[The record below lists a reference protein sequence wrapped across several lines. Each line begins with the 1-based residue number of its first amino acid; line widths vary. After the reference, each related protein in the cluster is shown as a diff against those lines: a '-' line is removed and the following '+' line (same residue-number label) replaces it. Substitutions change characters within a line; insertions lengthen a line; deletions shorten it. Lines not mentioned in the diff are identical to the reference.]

1 MSVLLIRDG
10 DVYAPEHKGE
20 KDILAINDKIGFID
34 QNIST
39 SALNVLD
46 KNIKIIDASKCIII
60 PGYIDQHVHING
72 AGGEGGPQ
80 YRTPP
85 IQLSEFVKA
94 GITSVVGLLGTD
106 GFARSLKA
114 LLMKARAL
122 EQEGIS
128 TWIYTGAYQ
137 YPSPTITESILSDII
152 LIDKVIGVK
161 IALSDHRASHP
172 TVDEFMKV
180 TSEARTAG
188 VLAGKAGVVHIHMGG
203 EKLGLSYLFDIIR
216 NTEIPI
222 EQFAPTHLNKKDEE
236 LFQQVV
242 EFGKIGGYI
251 DLTTGASEEEK
262 ISKSIKPGKVIKRL
276 LKNGVSIEKITISSD
291 GNGSLPKFNEKK
303 EFVGMRIASVSSLHE
318 EFINMV
324 KEDNISIGE
333 AIQVTSTNIAQH
345 LKLSKKGEIRT
356 GKDADIIALDKD
368 TLKIKHVIARGKIL
382 MEDEEVVKFG
392 VFEPNVGGERSR
404 KIN

>member
-1 MSVLLIRDG
+1 MSILLIKDG
-10 DVYAPEHKGE
+10 DVYAPEHKGK
-20 KDILAINDKIGFID
+20 KDILVINDKIVFID
-34 QNIST
+34 QNILT
-39 SALNVLD
+39 SVLNVID

-85 IQLSEFVKA
+85 IQLSELVKA

-172 TVDEFMKV
+172 TIDEFKKV
-180 TSEARTAG
+180 TSEARAAG
-188 VLAGKAGVVHIHMGG
+188 ILAGKAGVVHIHMGG

-236 LFQQVV
+236 LFRQVV

-251 DLTTGASEEEK
+251 DLTAGVSGEEK
-262 ISKSIKPGKVIKRL
+262 SSNNINPGKAIKKL
-276 LKNGVSIEKITISSD
+276 LKNGVSIEKITLSTD

-303 EFVGMRIASVSSLHE
+303 EFVGMRVASVSSLHR

-324 KEDNISIGE
+324 KEEIISIE
-333 AIQVTSTNIAQH
+333 ETIKITSTNIAKH
-345 LKLSKKGEIRT
+345 LKLAKKGEIRA
-356 GKDADIIALDKD
+356 GKDADIIAMDKN
-368 TLKIKHVIARGKIL
+368 TLKIKYVIARGKTL
-382 MEDEEVVKFG
+382 MEDETVVKFG
-392 VFEPNVGGERSR
+392 NFEKE
-404 KIN
+404 

>member
-1 MSVLLIRDG
+1 MSILLIKDG
-10 DVYAPEHKGE
+10 DVYAPEHKGK
-20 KDILAINDKIGFID
+20 KDILVINDKIVFIG
-34 QNIST
+34 QNNLT
-39 SALNVLD
+39 SALNVVD

-114 LLMKARAL
+114 LLMKARSL

-137 YPSPTITESILSDII
+137 YPTPTITESILSDII

-172 TVDEFMKV
+172 TIDEFIKV
-180 TSEARTAG
+180 TSEARAAG
-188 VLAGKAGVVHIHMGG
+188 ILAGKAGVVHIHMGG

-236 LFQQVV
+236 LFQQVM

-251 DLTTGASEEEK
+251 DLTAGVSGEEK
-262 ISKSIKPGKVIKRL
+262 SSNNINPGKAIKKL
-276 LKNGVSIEKITISSD
+276 LKNGVSIKKITISSD

-303 EFVGMRIASVSSLHE
+303 EFVGMRVALVSSLHR
-318 EFINMV
+318 EFINMI
-324 KEDNISIGE
+324 KEEKISIEE
-333 AIQVTSTNIAQH
+333 AIQVTSTNIAKH
-345 LKLSKKGEIRT
+345 LKLDKKGEIRA
-356 GKDADIIALDKD
+356 GKDADIIAMDKN
-368 TLKIKHVIARGKIL
+368 TLKIKYVIARGKTL
-382 MEDEEVVKFG
+382 MEDETVVKFG
-392 VFEPNVGGERSR
+392 NFEKE
-404 KIN
+404 

>member
-1 MSVLLIRDG
+1 MSILLIKDG
-10 DVYAPEHKGE
+10 DVYAPEHQGK
-20 KDILAINDKIGFID
+20 KDILVINDKIVFID
-34 QNIST
+34 QNILTST
-39 SALNVLD
+39 LNLID

-85 IQLSEFVKA
+85 IQLSELVKA

-137 YPSPTITESILSDII
+137 YPSLTITESILSDII
-152 LIDKVIGVK
+152 LVDKVIGVK

-172 TVDEFMKV
+172 TVDEFIKV
-180 TSEARTAG
+180 TSEARAG
-188 VLAGKAGVVHIHMGG
+188 GILAGKAGVVHIHMGG
-203 EKLGLSYLFDIIR
+203 EKQGLSYLFDIIR

-236 LFQQVV
+236 LFRQVV

-251 DLTTGASEEEK
+251 DLTVGVSGEEK
-262 ISKSIKPGKVIKRL
+262 TSQSINPGKAIKRL

-291 GNGSLPKFNEKK
+291 GNGSIPKFDEKK
-303 EFVGMRIASVSSLHE
+303 EFVGMRIASVSSLHK

-324 KEDNISIGE
+324 KEEKFSIEE
-333 AIQVTSTNIAQH
+333 AIHVTSTNIAKH
-345 LKLSKKGEIRT
+345 LKLDKKGEIRE

-368 TLKIKHVIARGKIL
+368 TLKIKHVIAKGKIM
-382 MEDEEVVKFG
+382 MENEQIMRFG
-392 VFEPNVGGERSR
+392 TFEKN
-404 KIN
+404 

>member
-1 MSVLLIRDG
+1 MSILLIKDG
-10 DVYAPEHKGE
+10 DVYAPEHKGK
-20 KDILAINDKIGFID
+20 KDILVINDKIVFID
-34 QNIST
+34 QNILT
-39 SALNVLD
+39 SALNVID

-152 LIDKVIGVK
+152 LIDKIIGVK
-161 IALSDHRASHP
+161 IALSDHRTSHP
-172 TVDEFMKV
+172 TVDEFKKV
-180 TSEARTAG
+180 TSEARAAG
-188 VLAGKAGVVHIHMGG
+188 ILAGKAGVVHIHMGG

-222 EQFAPTHLNKKDEE
+222 EQFAPTHLNRDEE
-236 LFQQVV
+236 LFRQTV

-251 DLTTGASEEEK
+251 DLTAGVSGEEK
-262 ISKSIKPGKVIKRL
+262 SSENIKPGIAIKRL
-276 LKNGVSIEKITISSD
+276 LKNGVLIEKITISTD
-291 GNGSLPKFNEKK
+291 GNGSIPEFNEKK
-303 EFVGMRIASVSSLHE
+303 EFVGMRIASVSSLHK

-324 KEDNISIGE
+324 KEENISIEE
-333 AIQVTSTNIAQH
+333 AIHVTSTNIARH
-345 LKLSKKGEIRT
+345 LKLGKKGEVRA
-356 GKDADIIALDKD
+356 GKDADIIVLDKD
-368 TLKIKHVIARGKIL
+368 TLKIKHLIPRGKTL

-392 VFEPNVGGERSR
+392 TFEKE
-404 KIN
+404 

>member
-1 MSVLLIRDG
+1 MGFILIK
-10 DVYAPEHKGE
+10 KGE
-20 KDILAINDKIGFID
+20 VYTPRYNGTKDIFIVNNKIVLVNQSITGPDI
-34 QNIST
+34 
-39 SALNVLD
+39 NVLD
-46 KNIKIIDASKCIII
+46 KNIKVINASKCIVI
-60 PGYIDQHVHING
+60 PGFIDQHVHFNG

-85 IQLSEFVKA
+85 IQLSEFIKA
-94 GITSVVGLLGTD
+94 GITSVIGLLGTD

-114 LLMKARAL
+114 LLMKAKGL
-122 EQEGIS
+122 EDEGIS

-172 TVDEFMKV
+172 TIDEFKKV
-180 TSEARTAG
+180 TSEARVAG
-188 VLAGKAGVVHIHMGG
+188 VLAGKAGVVHIHIGS
-203 EKLGLSYLFDIIR
+203 EKVGLNLLFEIIK

-236 LFQQVV
+236 LFRQVV
-242 EFGKIGGYI
+242 EFGKMGGYI
-251 DLTTGASEEEK
+251 DLTAGASGEEK
-262 ISKSIKPGKVIKRL
+262 SSKHIKPGETIKRL
-276 LKNGVSIEKITISSD
+276 LKNGVPLEKITISTD

-303 EFVGMRIASVSSLHE
+303 EFVGMRIASVSSLHR

-324 KEDNISIGE
+324 KKEIISIEE
-333 AIQVTSTNIAQH
+333 AARVTSTNIAKH
-345 LKLSKKGEIRT
+345 LKLDQKGEIKA
-356 GKDADIIALDKD
+356 GKDADLLVLNKD
-368 TLKIKHVIARGKIL
+368 SLRIKYVIAKGKIL

-392 VFEPNVGGERSR
+392 TFE
-404 KIN
+404 KD

>member
-1 MSVLLIRDG
+1 MEAKMCILLIKDG
-10 DVYAPEHKGE
+10 DVYAPEPKGK
-20 KDILAINDKIGFID
+20 KDILVINDKIVYID
-34 QNIST
+34 QNILT
-39 SALNVLD
+39 PALNVID

-85 IQLSEFVKA
+85 IQLSELVKA

-172 TVDEFMKV
+172 TVDEFIKV
-180 TSEARTAG
+180 TSEARAAG
-188 VLAGKAGVVHIHMGG
+188 ILAGKAGVVHIHMGG
-203 EKLGLSYLFDIIR
+203 EKLGLSYLFDIIK

-222 EQFAPTHLNKKDEE
+222 EQFSPTHLNKKDEE
-236 LFQQVV
+236 LFRQVV

-251 DLTTGASEEEK
+251 DLTAGVSGEEK
-262 ISKSIKPGKVIKRL
+262 SSQSIIPGKAIKRL

-303 EFVGMRIASVSSLHE
+303 EFVGMSIASVSSLHE

-324 KEDNISIGE
+324 KEENISIEE
-333 AIQVTSTNIAQH
+333 AIHVTSTNIAKH
-345 LKLSKKGEIRT
+345 LKLDKKGEIRV

-368 TLKIKHVIARGKIL
+368 TLKIKHVIARGKTL

-392 VFEPNVGGERSR
+392 TFEKE
-404 KIN
+404 

>member
-1 MSVLLIRDG
+1 MSSLLIKNG
-10 DVYAPEHKGE
+10 DVYAPKHERE
-20 KDILAINDKIGFID
+20 KDILVINDKIVFID
-34 QNIST
+34 QNILT
-39 SALNVLD
+39 SALNVID

-161 IALSDHRASHP
+161 IALSDHRTSHP
-172 TVDEFMKV
+172 TVDEFKKV
-180 TSEARTAG
+180 TSEARAAG

-236 LFQQVV
+236 LFRQVV

-251 DLTTGASEEEK
+251 DLTTGASGKEK
-262 ISKSIKPGKVIKRL
+262 SSKNIKPGKAIRRL
-276 LKNGVSIEKITISSD
+276 LKNDVPIEKITISSD
-291 GNGSLPKFNEKK
+291 GNGSIPKFNEKK

-324 KEDNISIGE
+324 KEEKISIEE
-333 AIQVTSTNIAQH
+333 AIHVTSTNIAEH
-345 LKLSKKGEIRT
+345 LKLDKKGEIRT

-368 TLKIKHVIARGKIL
+368 TLKIKHVIARGKTL

-392 VFEPNVGGERSR
+392 TFEKNNIMG
-404 KIN
+404 

>member
-1 MSVLLIRDG
+1 MSILLIKDG
-10 DVYAPEHKGE
+10 DVYAPEHKA
-20 KDILAINDKIGFID
+20 KKNILVINDKIVFID
-34 QNIST
+34 QNILA
-39 SALNVLD
+39 SALNVID

-85 IQLSEFVKA
+85 IQLSELVKA

-128 TWIYTGAYQ
+128 AWIYTGAYQ

-161 IALSDHRASHP
+161 IALSDHRTSHP
-172 TVDEFMKV
+172 TVDEFKKV
-180 TSEARTAG
+180 TSEARAG
-188 VLAGKAGVVHIHMGG
+188 GILSGKAGVVHIHMGG

-222 EQFAPTHLNKKDEE
+222 EQFAPTHLNRDEE
-236 LFQQVV
+236 LFGQAV
-242 EFGKIGGYI
+242 EFGKMGGYI
-251 DLTTGASEEEK
+251 DLTAGVSGEEK
-262 ISKSIKPGKVIKRL
+262 SSENIKPGIAIKRL
-276 LKNGVSIEKITISSD
+276 LKNGVLIEKITISTD
-291 GNGSLPKFNEKK
+291 GNGSVPKFNEKK
-303 EFVGMRIASVSSLHE
+303 EFVGMRIASVLSLHK
-318 EFINMV
+318 EFIDMI
-324 KEDNISIGE
+324 KEENISIEE
-333 AIQVTSTNIAQH
+333 ATHVTSTNIAQH
-345 LKLSKKGEIRT
+345 LKLGKKGEIRA

-368 TLKIKHVIARGKIL
+368 TLKIKHVIVRGKIL
-382 MEDEEVVKFG
+382 MEDEEIVKFG
-392 VFEPNVGGERSR
+392 TFEKE
-404 KIN
+404 

>member
-1 MSVLLIRDG
+1 MEAKMSILLIKDG
-10 DVYAPEHKGE
+10 DVYAPEHKGK
-20 KDILAINDKIGFID
+20 KDILVINDKIVFID
-34 QNIST
+34 QNILT
-39 SALNVLD
+39 SALNVID
-46 KNIKIIDASKCIII
+46 KNIKIINASKCIII
-60 PGYIDQHVHING
+60 PGHIDQHVHING

-85 IQLSEFVKA
+85 VPFSEFVKA
-94 GITSVVGLLGTD
+94 GITSVIGVLGTD

-128 TWIYTGAYQ
+128 TWIYTGAYE
-137 YPSPTITESILSDII
+137 YPSPTITESVLSDII
-152 LIDKVIGVK
+152 LIDKVIGLK

-172 TVDEFMKV
+172 TIDEFRRA
-180 TSEARTAG
+180 TSEARAGG

-203 EKLGLSYLFDIIR
+203 EKQGLSYLFDIIG

-236 LFQQVV
+236 LFKQVV
-242 EFGKIGGYI
+242 EFGKMGGYI
-251 DLTTGASEEEK
+251 DLTTGVSGEEK
-262 ISKSIKPGKVIKRL
+262 SSKSIKPGTAIKRL

-303 EFVGMRIASVSSLHE
+303 EFVGMRIASVSSLHK
-318 EFINMV
+318 EFVNMV
-324 KEDNISIGE
+324 KEEKISIE
-333 AIQVTSTNIAQH
+333 KAIHVTSTNIAKH
-345 LKLSKKGEIRT
+345 LKLYKKGEIRT
-356 GKDADIIALDKD
+356 GKDADIIVLDRD
-368 TLKIKHVIARGKIL
+368 TLKIKHVIARGKTL

-392 VFEPNVGGERSR
+392 IFEKE
-404 KIN
+404 

>member
-1 MSVLLIRDG
+1 MSSLLIKDG
-10 DVYAPEHKGE
+10 DIYAPEHKGK
-20 KDILAINDKIGFID
+20 KDILVINDKIVFID
-34 QNIST
+34 QNILT
-39 SALNVLD
+39 SALKVID

-85 IQLSEFVKA
+85 IQLSELVKA

-137 YPSPTITESILSDII
+137 YPSPTITESIFSDII

-161 IALSDHRASHP
+161 IALSDHRTSHP
-172 TVDEFMKV
+172 TIDEFIKV
-180 TSEARTAG
+180 TSEARAG
-188 VLAGKAGVVHIHMGG
+188 GILAGKAGVVHIHMGG
-203 EKLGLSYLFDIIR
+203 EKLGLSYLFDIIK
-216 NTEIPI
+216 NTEIPV
-222 EQFAPTHLNKKDEE
+222 EQFAPTHLNKRDEE
-236 LFQQVV
+236 LFRQIV

-251 DLTTGASEEEK
+251 DLTASVSGEEK
-262 ISKSIKPGKVIKRL
+262 SSKHVKPGKAIKRL
-276 LKNGVSIEKITISSD
+276 LKNGVLIEKITISSD

-303 EFVGMRIASVSSLHE
+303 EFVGMRIASVSSLHR

-324 KEDNISIGE
+324 KEEKISIE
-333 AIQVTSTNIAQH
+333 VAIQVTSTNIAKH
-345 LKLSKKGEIRT
+345 LKLAKKGEIGV

-382 MEDEEVVKFG
+382 MEDEEIVKFG
-392 VFEPNVGGERSR
+392 TFEKE
-404 KIN
+404 

>member
-1 MSVLLIRDG
+1 MSSLLIKDG
-10 DVYAPEHKGE
+10 DVYAPEHKGK
-20 KDILAINDKIGFID
+20 KDILVINDKIVFID
-34 QNIST
+34 QNILT
-39 SALNVLD
+39 SVLNVID

-114 LLMKARAL
+114 LLMKARSL

-172 TVDEFMKV
+172 TIDEFKKV
-180 TSEARTAG
+180 TSEARAAG
-188 VLAGKAGVVHIHMGG
+188 ILAGKAGVVHIHMGG

-236 LFQQVV
+236 LFQQVM

-251 DLTTGASEEEK
+251 DLTTDTSGEEK
-262 ISKSIKPGKVIKRL
+262 SSNNINPGKAIKKL
-276 LKNGVSIEKITISSD
+276 LKNGVSIKKITISSD

-318 EFINMV
+318 EFTNMV
-324 KEDNISIGE
+324 KNENISIQE
-333 AIQVTSTNIAQH
+333 AIQVTSTNIAKH
-345 LKLSKKGEIRT
+345 LKLAKKGEIRA
-356 GKDADIIALDKD
+356 GKDADIIAMDKN
-368 TLKIKHVIARGKIL
+368 TLKIKYVIARGKTL
-382 MEDEEVVKFG
+382 MEDETVVKFG
-392 VFEPNVGGERSR
+392 NFEKE
-404 KIN
+404 

>member
-1 MSVLLIRDG
+1 MSSLLIKDG
-10 DVYAPEHKGE
+10 DIYAPEHKGK
-20 KDILAINDKIGFID
+20 KDILVINDKIVFID
-34 QNIST
+34 QNILT
-39 SALNVLD
+39 SALKVID

-85 IQLSEFVKA
+85 VQLSELVKA

-161 IALSDHRASHP
+161 IALSDHRTSHP
-172 TVDEFMKV
+172 TIDEFKKV
-180 TSEARTAG
+180 TSEARAAG
-188 VLAGKAGVVHIHMGG
+188 ILAGKAGVVHIHVGS
-203 EKLGLSYLFDIIR
+203 EKLGLSHLFEIIK
-216 NTEIPI
+216 NTEIPVG
-222 EQFAPTHLNKKDEE
+222 QFVPTHLNKRDEE

-242 EFGKIGGYI
+242 EFGKMGGYI
-251 DLTTGASEEEK
+251 DLTAGASGEEK
-262 ISKSIKPGKVIKRL
+262 SSKHIKPGKAIKRL
-276 LKNGVSIEKITISSD
+276 LKNGVPIEKITISSD
-291 GNGSLPKFNEKK
+291 GNGSLPKFNKKK
-303 EFVGMRIASVSSLHE
+303 EFVGMRIASVSSLHK

-324 KEDNISIGE
+324 KEEKISIEE
-333 AIQVTSTNIAQH
+333 AIQVTSTNIAKH
-345 LKLSKKGEIRT
+345 LKLAKKGEIKA
-356 GKDADIIALDKD
+356 GKDADIIVLDKD
-368 TLKIKHVIARGKIL
+368 TLKIKHVIARGKTL
-382 MEDEEVVKFG
+382 MEDEVVVKFG
-392 VFEPNVGGERSR
+392 TFEKE
-404 KIN
+404 

>member
-1 MSVLLIRDG
+1 MSILLIKDG
-10 DVYAPEHKGE
+10 DIYAPEHKRE
-20 KDILAINDKIGFID
+20 KDILAINDKIVFID
-34 QNIST
+34 QNILT
-39 SALNVLD
+39 SALNVID

-85 IQLSEFVKA
+85 IQLSELVKA

-172 TVDEFMKV
+172 TVDEFIKV
-180 TSEARTAG
+180 TSEARAG
-188 VLAGKAGVVHIHMGG
+188 GILAGKAGVVHIHMGG
-203 EKLGLSYLFDIIR
+203 EKLGLSYLLDIIR

-222 EQFAPTHLNKKDEE
+222 EQFAPTHLNRDEE
-236 LFQQVV
+236 LFRQAV

-251 DLTTGASEEEK
+251 DLTTGVSGEEK
-262 ISKSIKPGKVIKRL
+262 SSESIKPGKAIKRL
-276 LKNGVSIEKITISSD
+276 LKNGVSIEKITISTD
-291 GNGSLPKFNEKK
+291 GNGSIPKFNEKK
-303 EFVGMRIASVSSLHE
+303 EFVGMCIASVSSLHK

-324 KEDNISIGE
+324 KEEKISIEE
-333 AIQVTSTNIAQH
+333 AIHVTSTNIAKH
-345 LKLSKKGEIRT
+345 LKLDKKGEIRA

-382 MEDEEVVKFG
+382 MEDEEIVKFG
-392 VFEPNVGGERSR
+392 TFEKE
-404 KIN
+404 

>member
-1 MSVLLIRDG
+1 MSSLLIKDG
-10 DVYAPEHKGE
+10 DIYAPEHKGK
-20 KDILAINDKIGFID
+20 KDILVINDKIVFID
-34 QNIST
+34 QNILT
-39 SALNVLD
+39 SALKIID
-46 KNIKIIDASKCIII
+46 KNIKNIDASKCIII

-85 IQLSEFVKA
+85 IQLSELVKA

-137 YPSPTITESILSDII
+137 YPSPTITESIFSDII

-161 IALSDHRASHP
+161 IALSDHRTSHP
-172 TVDEFMKV
+172 TIDEFIKV
-180 TSEARTAG
+180 TSEARAG
-188 VLAGKAGVVHIHMGG
+188 GILAGKAGVVHIHMGG
-203 EKLGLSYLFDIIR
+203 EKLGLSYLFDIIK
-216 NTEIPI
+216 NTEIPV
-222 EQFAPTHLNKKDEE
+222 EQFAPTHLNKRDEE
-236 LFQQVV
+236 LFRQIV

-251 DLTTGASEEEK
+251 DLTASVSGEEK
-262 ISKSIKPGKVIKRL
+262 SSKHVKPGKAIKRL
-276 LKNGVSIEKITISSD
+276 LKNGVLIEKITISSD

-303 EFVGMRIASVSSLHE
+303 EFVGMRIASVSSLHR

-324 KEDNISIGE
+324 KEEKISIE
-333 AIQVTSTNIAQH
+333 VAIQVTSTNIAKH
-345 LKLSKKGEIRT
+345 LKLAKKGEIGV

-382 MEDEEVVKFG
+382 MEDEEIVKFG
-392 VFEPNVGGERSR
+392 TFEKE
-404 KIN
+404 

>member
-1 MSVLLIRDG
+1 MSILLIKDG
-10 DVYAPEHKGE
+10 DVYAPEHKGK
-20 KDILAINDKIGFID
+20 KDILVINDKIVFID
-34 QNIST
+34 QNILT
-39 SALNVLD
+39 SSLSVID
-46 KNIKIIDASKCIII
+46 KNIKIIDASKCIVI

-85 IQLSEFVKA
+85 IQLSELVKA

-172 TVDEFMKV
+172 TIDEFKKV
-180 TSEARTAG
+180 TSEARAAG
-188 VLAGKAGVVHIHMGG
+188 ILAGKAGVVHIHMGG

-236 LFQQVV
+236 LFRQVV

-251 DLTTGASEEEK
+251 DLTAGVSGEEK
-262 ISKSIKPGKVIKRL
+262 SSNNINPGKAIKKL
-276 LKNGVSIEKITISSD
+276 LKNGVSIEKITLSTD

-303 EFVGMRIASVSSLHE
+303 EFVGMRVASVSSLHR

-324 KEDNISIGE
+324 KEEIISIEE
-333 AIQVTSTNIAQH
+333 ATQITSTNIAKH
-345 LKLSKKGEIRT
+345 LKLAKKGEIRA
-356 GKDADIIALDKD
+356 GKDADIIAMDKN
-368 TLKIKHVIARGKIL
+368 TLKIKYVIVRGKTL
-382 MEDEEVVKFG
+382 MEDETVVKFG
-392 VFEPNVGGERSR
+392 NFEKE
-404 KIN
+404 

>member
-1 MSVLLIRDG
+1 MSILLIKDG
-10 DVYAPEHKGE
+10 DVYAPEHQGE
-20 KDILAINDKIGFID
+20 KDILVINEKIFFID
-34 QNIST
+34 QNILT
-39 SALNVLD
+39 SALNAMD
-46 KNIKIIDASKCIII
+46 KNIKIIDASKCMVI
-60 PGYIDQHVHING
+60 PGHIDQHVHING

-128 TWIYTGAYQ
+128 TWIYTGAYE
-137 YPSPTITESILSDII
+137 YPSPTITESILSDLI
-152 LIDKVIGVK
+152 LIDKVIGLK

-172 TVDEFMKV
+172 TVDEFIKV
-180 TSEARTAG
+180 TSEARAG
-188 VLAGKAGVVHIHMGG
+188 GILAGKAGVVHIHMGG
-203 EKLGLSYLFDIIR
+203 EKQGLNCLFDIIR

-236 LFQQVV
+236 LFRQVV

-251 DLTTGASEEEK
+251 DLTAGVSGEEK
-262 ISKSIKPGKVIKRL
+262 SSHSIKPGKAIKEL
-276 LKNGVSIEKITISSD
+276 MKNGISIEKITISSD

-303 EFVGMRIASVSSLHE
+303 EFVGMSIASVSSLHQ

-324 KEDNISIGE
+324 KEEKFSIKE
-333 AIQVTSTNIAQH
+333 AIHVTSTNIAKH
-345 LKLSKKGEIRT
+345 LKLDKKGEIRV

-368 TLKIKHVIARGKIL
+368 TLKIKHVIARGKVL

-392 VFEPNVGGERSR
+392 TFEKE
-404 KIN
+404 

>member
-1 MSVLLIRDG
+1 MSVLLIKNG
-10 DVYAPEHKGE
+10 EVYAPEPKGK
-20 KDILAINDKIGFID
+20 KDILVVNEKIFFID
-34 QNIST
+34 QNILIAAIKT
-39 SALNVLD
+39 MD
-46 KNIKIIDASKCIII
+46 KNIKIIDASSCVVI
-60 PGYIDQHVHING
+60 PGHIDQHVHMNG

-152 LIDKVIGVK
+152 LIDNVIGLK

-172 TVDEFMKV
+172 TLDELIKV
-180 TSEARTAG
+180 TSEARAG
-188 VLAGKAGVVHIHMGG
+188 GILAGKAGVVHIHMGG
-203 EKLGLSYLFDIIR
+203 EKQGLSCLFDIIR
-216 NTEIPI
+216 NTEIPV

-236 LFQQVV
+236 LFRQVV

-251 DLTTGASEEEK
+251 DLTAGVSGEEE
-262 ISKSIKPGKVIKRL
+262 SSHSIKPGQAIKKL

-291 GNGSLPKFNEKK
+291 GNGSLPNFNEKK
-303 EFVGMRIASVSSLHE
+303 EFIGMRIASVSSLHK
-318 EFINMV
+318 EFINMI
-324 KEDNISIGE
+324 KEEKFSIEE
-333 AIQVTSTNIAQH
+333 AIYVTSTNIAKH
-345 LKLSKKGEIRT
+345 LKLDKKGEIKAGR
-356 GKDADIIALDKD
+356 DADIIVLDKD
-368 TLKIKHVIARGKIL
+368 TLKIKHVIARGKTL
-382 MEDEEVVKFG
+382 MEDEKIVKYG
-392 VFEPNVGGERSR
+392 TFEKG
-404 KIN
+404 

>member
-1 MSVLLIRDG
+1 MSSLLIKDG
-10 DVYAPEHKGE
+10 DLYTPKHKRE
-20 KDILAINDKIGFID
+20 KDILVINDKIVFID
-34 QNIST
+34 QNILT
-39 SALNVLD
+39 SALNVRD
-46 KNIKIIDASKCIII
+46 KNIKIIDASNCIII

-85 IQLSEFVKA
+85 IQLSELVKA

-122 EQEGIS
+122 EKEGIS
-128 TWIYTGAYQ
+128 TWIYTGSYQ

-161 IALSDHRASHP
+161 IALSDHRTSHP
-172 TVDEFMKV
+172 TADEFMKV
-180 TSEARTAG
+180 TSEARAAG
-188 VLAGKAGVVHIHMGG
+188 ILAGKAGVVHIHMGG

-236 LFQQVV
+236 LFRQVV

-251 DLTTGASEEEK
+251 DLTAGASGEEK
-262 ISKSIKPGKVIKRL
+262 SSKNIKPGKAIRRL
-276 LKNGVSIEKITISSD
+276 LKNNVPIKKITISSD
-291 GNGSLPKFNEKK
+291 GNGSIPKFNEKK

-324 KEDNISIGE
+324 KEEKISIEE
-333 AIQVTSTNIAQH
+333 AIHVTSTNIAEH
-345 LKLSKKGEIRT
+345 LKLDKKGEIRA

-368 TLKIKHVIARGKIL
+368 TLKIKYVITRGKIL

-392 VFEPNVGGERSR
+392 TFEKE
-404 KIN
+404 